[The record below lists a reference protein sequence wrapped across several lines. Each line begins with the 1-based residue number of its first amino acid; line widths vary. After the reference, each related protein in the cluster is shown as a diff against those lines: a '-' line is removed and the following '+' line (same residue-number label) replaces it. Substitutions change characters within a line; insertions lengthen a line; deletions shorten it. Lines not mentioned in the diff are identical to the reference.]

1 MRNEKSIK
9 QEKDNGIDV
18 VTYLIKLVIQIM
30 GSIELNFFFIN
41 LYLKKAKKKKTQ
53 HCGLIV
59 QRIEPVE
66 ESVGI

>member
-30 GSIELNFFFIN
+30 GSIELILFFIN
-41 LYLKKAKKKKTQ
+41 LYLKKAK
-53 HCGLIV
+53 
-59 QRIEPVE
+59 
-66 ESVGI
+66 

>member
-41 LYLKKAKKKKTQ
+41 LYLKKAKKKKNPTLWAYSPT
-53 HCGLIV
+53 H
-59 QRIEPVE
+59 
-66 ESVGI
+66 